1 MGKDL
6 ITGAIRG
13 ADGPAICA
21 YLTAGYPTLDQFL
34 PHLESVAQAADVV
47 EVGVP
52 FTDPMADGMT
62 VQMASHAALENGVT
76 LGWIL
81 DAIASSE
88 ASSLAPILLMGYY
101 NPFLAFGLDGLGSA
115 LAKAG
120 VSGLIVPDLPHDES
134 GDLLASLEPHDI
146 AVVQL
151 VTPTTPDERLARLTA
166 ASSGFVYAVSMTGVT
181 GGTAAID
188 GETRDYLGKVS
199 AAAEIPVLA
208 GFGIKTSEQVE
219 ALAPLVDGVVVG
231 SALLEA
237 VDRGEDPG
245 AFVRSLRPG
254 SVGP

>member
-1 MGKDL
+1 M
-6 ITGAIRG
+6 
-13 ADGPAICA
+13 
-21 YLTAGYPTLDQFL
+21 
-34 PHLESVAQAADVV
+34 AQAADVV

-81 DAIASSE
+81 EAIGSSE
-88 ASSLAPILLMGYY
+88 ASSQAPILLMGYY
-101 NPFLAFGLDGLGSA
+101 NPFLAFGLDRLGSA
-115 LAKAG
+115 LAEAS

-134 GDLLASLEPHDI
+134 DELLASLEPHDI

-151 VTPTTPDERLARLTA
+151 VTPTTPDERLTRLAA

-188 GETRDYLGKVS
+188 DETTAYLGRVS

-231 SALLEA
+231 SALIEA

-245 AFVRSLRPG
+245 AFVRSLRPRQVG
-254 SVGP
+254 S